1 MKTSVGLR
9 LKDLLLSLSFLFV
22 VGPVNAS
29 VWSDELKLKIDEN
42 VRLHFQKESQV
53 GIVVGV
59 IKGNETHF
67 WSYGEKERGSG
78 KTIDPDTYFEMG
90 SITKTFT
97 ATLLSMEVLKGAV
110 ALQDPISLYWKELE
124 GLDAGKITLQEL
136 ASHTSGLPR
145 MPTNF
150 VMSDPLDP
158 YKDYDASLLLQFLK
172 DFKQS
177 AKGPYPYAY
186 SNVGIGLL
194 GYLLSEKLNSKTF
207 SDYLETNLLK
217 PLGLRKT
224 KTSLAVANLNFSA
237 QGYDSFF
244 SLMPFWNLNVLEGAG
259 VLKTTAR
266 DLLRYLEFN
275 MNADTSLIGRAMSLA
290 HTQLFPSDTA
300 GTTVGLVW
308 SGTKLGKHDVLAHGG
323 ATGGYRAN
331 LVFDKSEKLGAIVLS
346 NTDVAPSC
354 MLAPVF
360 EVACEIPAYRAVST
374 ATQAK
379 LIGKFEAAAIGLQA
393 EVFSQNGQLGIH
405 PVGQPRLRLW
415 AKTDFEYFIPD
426 AKAEIIFQLSTSG
439 EVDQFE
445 LKQGGQTF
453 LFKRL

>member
-1 MKTSVGLR
+1 MKRLVVVMLR
-9 LKDLLLSLSFLFV
+9 SLLLSCCFV
-22 VGPVNAS
+22 FPVGSASAS
-29 VWSDELKLKIDEN
+29 VWSDDLKIKIDEN
-42 VRLHFQKESQV
+42 VKLHFQNESQV

-67 WSYGEKERGSG
+67 WSYGERERGSG
-78 KTIDPDTYFEMG
+78 KNVDPDTYFEMG

-97 ATLLSMEVLKGAV
+97 ATLLSMEVLKGTV
-110 ALQDPISLYWKELE
+110 ALQDPISRYWKELE
-124 GLDAGKITLQEL
+124 GLDSGKITLQEL

-150 VMSDPLDP
+150 LMSDPLDP
-158 YKDYDASLLLQFLK
+158 YKDYDSGLLLQFLK

-207 SDYLETNLLK
+207 ADYLETHLLS
-217 PLGLRKT
+217 PLGLQRT
-224 KTSLAVANLNFSA
+224 KTSMAAANSNFSA

-275 MNADTSLIGRAMSLA
+275 MNADSSLIGRAMSLA
-290 HTQLFPSDTA
+290 HIQLFPSDTA

-308 SGTKLGKHDVLAHGG
+308 SATKLGRYDVLTHGG

-354 MLAPVF
+354 LLAPVF
-360 EVACEIPAYRAVST
+360 EVACEIPTYKAVST

-379 LIGKFEAAAIGLQA
+379 LIGKFEASAIGLQA
-393 EVFSQNGQLGIH
+393 EVFSQSGQLGIH

-415 AKTDFEYFIPD
+415 AKSDLEYFIPD
-426 AKAEIIFQLSTSG
+426 AKAEIIFQLSASG

-445 LKQGGQTF
+445 LRQGGQTF